1 MYCFSEKQPTFIGP
15 SHGIRNME
23 QQNPAF
29 AAEVLIS
36 VGNPYKNELC
46 QASDPAVSDC
56 RDGAFPLSNFGWFF
70 VFEEKY
76 QKIKLNIFKI
86 KFCFLKNWVE
96 LIK

>member
-15 SHGIRNME
+15 RH
-23 QQNPAF
+23 
-29 AAEVLIS
+29 AEVLIS

-56 RDGAFPLSNFGWFF
+56 RDGAFSLSNFGCFF

-76 QKIKLNIFKI
+76 QKIKLI
-86 KFCFLKNWVE
+86 KH
-96 LIK
+96 I